1 MLKNKNTSAESQE
14 LKLFFFTNMVVSNG
28 FFNINFYLQPSCY
41 LNPKILLW
49 KKNVKIKNERF

>member
-1 MLKNKNTSAESQE
+1 MLKNKNTSAKSQE

-28 FFNINFYLQPSCY
+28 FFNINFYLHLYCY

-49 KKNVKIKNERF
+49 KKTLK